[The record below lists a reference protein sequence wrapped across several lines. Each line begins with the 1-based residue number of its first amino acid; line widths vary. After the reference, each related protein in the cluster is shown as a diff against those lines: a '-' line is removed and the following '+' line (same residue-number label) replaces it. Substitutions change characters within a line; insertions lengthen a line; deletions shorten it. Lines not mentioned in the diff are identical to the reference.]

1 MKYPSAATFAEDGM
15 HDQVAITKELFLLVI
30 QDRKVQQLMDD
41 LDLPPDRANLF
52 EMLDADGSGTLQTT
66 ELLQGLLKIRG
77 EVNKSDTVASLLATK
92 AVQNLV
98 SDVKDQNSRL
108 LETLRKSSSQL
119 AALRSEM
126 GALRR
131 DGGRKPWDPSSDG
144 NRAASPSP
152 ANGISSKLLNVQV
165 PGRPGSPCQI
175 EDAPPF

>member
-1 MKYPSAATFAEDGM
+1 M
-15 HDQVAITKELFLLVI
+15 I

-98 SDVKDQNSRL
+98 SDVKDQNSQL
-108 LETLRKSSSQL
+108 LEALRRSSSQL
-119 AALRSEM
+119 AAVRKELVAM
-126 GALRR
+126 MR
-131 DGGRKPWDPSSDG
+131 DGGRTSRDPSSDRD
-144 NRAASPSP
+144 RACPSPS
-152 ANGISSKLLNVQV
+152 GISSKLLNVQV
-165 PGRPGSPCQI
+165 PGRPGSPCQT
-175 EDAPPF
+175 EHAPPF